1 MWTTGVYYIS
11 ATALLAAIVK
21 SIQYNFFRNYAVYF
35 RSLVCGRLCLV
46 CSCFRLFSRPL
57 SSLSFFSFFVVAG
70 TLCLFVTLIFLVSR
84 LGLFACGLVVL
95 PLGANFLV
103 FTRLAGIDFG
113 LRLLRFCVLLFL
125 SLVFRIVCSLAT
137 WSL

>member
-1 MWTTGVYYIS
+1 MP
-11 ATALLAAIVK
+11 
-21 SIQYNFFRNYAVYF
+21 SIEL
-35 RSLVCGRLCLV
+35 SLVRGRLCLI

-70 TLCLFVTLIFLVSR
+70 TLCLFVTLVFRVSR
-84 LGLFACGLVVL
+84 PGRVLACGLVVL